1 MKRTHRK
8 KELSELQEIKLENR
22 TLRSENTQLRKAVK
36 RLERKDHYHE
46 KTQPY
51 ENNEVPLE
59 FPEIKDVCPSCKKG
73 TLLYVNVV
81 GRQWNYCNQCDYD
94 TRKIK
99 K

>member
-8 KELSELQEIKLENR
+8 KELSELQEVKLENR
-22 TLRSENTQLRKAVK
+22 NLRSENNQLKKAIK
-36 RLERKDHYHE
+36 RLERQQHYT
-46 KTQPY
+46 KNVGPY
-51 ENNEVPLE
+51 VEIELVE
-59 FPEIKDVCPSCKKG
+59 EIKDVCPSCKKG